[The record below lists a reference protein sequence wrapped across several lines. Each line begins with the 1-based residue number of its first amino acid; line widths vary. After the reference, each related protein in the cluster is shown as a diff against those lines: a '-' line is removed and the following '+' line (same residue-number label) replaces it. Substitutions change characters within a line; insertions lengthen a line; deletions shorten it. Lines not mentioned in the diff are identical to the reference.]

1 MSPDPVAP
9 FTQKALEVSFGVA
22 SGGFGAGGTDTVTLS
37 GLRCHA
43 QVTNAGL
50 PGGSILSLRVGGMAL
65 SMMNRLSVLSAMPAA
80 DAPQQQMQ
88 ACGNTVTLRATHDG
102 GMVTVFRG
110 VVVGA
115 FIDFTTTPDVA
126 FIVTASSLAGLQV
139 QPLPPG
145 GYCGAVSVET
155 VLSDIAAQCGL
166 GLVTHGLGG
175 VMIHDYYGWG
185 CARDRIERIRH
196 AAGIVITIEDNTLT
210 AWGRDLAGDDT
221 ATPPV
226 ISAATGMLGYPAYNQ
241 DGVSFRT
248 LFRPDITYLS
258 PVRIQ
263 ATPAVQGD
271 VPMASDGVW
280 APYLITHQLESE
292 VPDGAWFTHVAATRT
307 GNPAM
312 GG

>member
-1 MSPDPVAP
+1 MQPAL
-9 FTQKALEVSFGVA
+9 TQKALEVTFTVA
-22 SGGFGAGGTDTVTLS
+22 SGGFGAGGADTVTLS

-50 PGGSILSLRVGGMAL
+50 PGGSTLSLRIGGLAL
-65 SMMNRLSVLSAMPAA
+65 PMMNRLSVLSAMPAA
-80 DAPQQQMQ
+80 RAPQQQMQ
-88 ACGNTVTLRATHDG
+88 ACGNTVMVRATHGD

-110 VVVGA
+110 VVVEA
-115 FIDFTTTPDVA
+115 FIDFATMPDVA
-126 FIVTASSLAGLQV
+126 FVVTASSLAGLQV

-145 GYCGAVSVET
+145 GYSGAVSVET

-166 GLVTHGLGG
+166 GLVTHDLGG

-196 AAGIVITIEDNTLT
+196 AAGIVISIEDNTLT
-210 AWGRDLAGDDT
+210 AWGRALAGDGAD
-221 ATPPV
+221 TPPL
-226 ISAATGMLGYPAYNQ
+226 ISAATGMLGCPAYNQ

-263 ATPAVQGD
+263 SAAAVQGALS
-271 VPMASDGVW
+271 MASDGLW
-280 APYLITHQLESE
+280 TPYLITHLLESE
-292 VPDGAWFTHVAATRT
+292 APGGAWFTHVAATRT
-307 GNPAM
+307 GNPDV